1 MKGTGWSLVKFHE
14 VANYLHRRGRV
25 TVVDR
30 GGRGEVINRR
40 SSLMARSDLKDVD
53 GAHDE
58 RQRRSMESS
67 EKIGHALSST
77 SVFSPLL
84 LREETREPRIPE
96 ANVGGKVHLGQ
107 PRRSGMRRIFLRRQ
121 EREHSITFVRS
132 DGIYLFSWRDD
143 ISDSFC
149 GYGNNEI
156 DDPCDNNFFV
166 INNLVFCY

>member
-1 MKGTGWSLVKFHE
+1 MKGTGWSLVKHLNTDKIPFPSYSKTKYTHTYIKLPNFLRNSNE
-14 VANYLHRRGRV
+14 IFLFAL
-25 TVVDR
+25 TKEFKEEE

-96 ANVGGKVHLGQ
+96 ANVGGKVHLG
-107 PRRSGMRRIFLRRQ
+107 
-121 EREHSITFVRS
+121 
-132 DGIYLFSWRDD
+132 
-143 ISDSFC
+143 
-149 GYGNNEI
+149 
-156 DDPCDNNFFV
+156 
-166 INNLVFCY
+166 